1 MKVIEISDLRKE
13 CKQMKCISN
22 NWFNGLKESI
32 KTWNIFHRF
41 ASKVEISLKSKLFYY
56 YFIIQSIASLFD
68 N

>member
-1 MKVIEISDLRKE
+1 
-13 CKQMKCISN
+13 MKCISN